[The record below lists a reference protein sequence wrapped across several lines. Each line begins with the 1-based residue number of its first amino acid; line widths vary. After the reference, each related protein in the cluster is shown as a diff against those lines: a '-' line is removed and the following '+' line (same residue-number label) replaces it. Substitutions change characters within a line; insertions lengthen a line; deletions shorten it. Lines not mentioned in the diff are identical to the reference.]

1 MGLSLEYGVHISK
14 QNVNKIYKLL
24 LTHSFEMVLF
34 LPFFSLFP
42 LSDCIIFLSF
52 TDHRRVRL
60 CLFQN
65 GLRHRITLYPPSR
78 KVSFLFCFAFCV
90 YVHVFTR
97 PYTWSQYSWT
107 LGSQLAGWRGRDT
120 KRRLLSVNLPKCFVV
135 ENVIVRVVA
144 RGCAA
149 HIPSY
154 ELGCVVGLSYH
165 RTQSAIKLKSVILSQ
180 CFSLT
185 ENYLFVAKSAGSYY
199 SWFFR
204 SVVSTGQLFLFRC
217 LNTRNI

>member
-1 MGLSLEYGVHISK
+1 M
-14 QNVNKIYKLL
+14 
-24 LTHSFEMVLF
+24 
-34 LPFFSLFP
+34 
-42 LSDCIIFLSF
+42 
-52 TDHRRVRL
+52 
-60 CLFQN
+60 
-65 GLRHRITLYPPSR
+65 
-78 KVSFLFCFAFCV
+78 
-90 YVHVFTR
+90 
-97 PYTWSQYSWT
+97 
-107 LGSQLAGWRGRDT
+107 
-120 KRRLLSVNLPKCFVV
+120 V

-204 SVVSTGQLFLFRC
+204 SVVSTGQLFFDVSTLVTFKLSLVTFAQLFVSPLGRDY
-217 LNTRNI
+217 LTNRGHTHT

>member
-1 MGLSLEYGVHISK
+1 MFTCVCLLDLIHGHSILEPWALNWPAGEDGIQSEGSSP
-14 QNVNKIYKLL
+14 
-24 LTHSFEMVLF
+24 LTCRS
-34 LPFFSLFP
+34 
-42 LSDCIIFLSF
+42 
-52 TDHRRVRL
+52 
-60 CLFQN
+60 
-65 GLRHRITLYPPSR
+65 
-78 KVSFLFCFAFCV
+78 
-90 YVHVFTR
+90 
-97 PYTWSQYSWT
+97 
-107 LGSQLAGWRGRDT
+107 
-120 KRRLLSVNLPKCFVV
+120 VV